1 MTSQH
6 THRTQIRNE
15 RNRQRELLRERET
28 ELNGLAASRHKEEF
42 FRRITPLLG
51 PLRSYI
57 KRRLRVAYA
66 EGEIRTEVYTS
77 ADILDQAVL
86 RAYEHF
92 REKPKDLTLEQWLYR
107 VANDV
112 LEDYL
117 RKRKSFEK
125 RRRSLDDLRVKE
137 LRTLDETVTADAE
150 GEIWLPE
157 ELDDSEYYPSQFTA
171 PAETQTPEKQ
181 LEKKEE
187 LQRIVRALAQVPVSE
202 YAVFELYA
210 VEGLPKEDVAKIL
223 NISADQVPRIAERVR
238 KRVFQQVAAETERKA
253 S

>member
-1 MTSQH
+1 MTGQH
-6 THRTQIRNE
+6 ADRFMHDE
-15 RNRQRELLRERET
+15 RNHQSELLREREP
-28 ELNGLAASRHKEEF
+28 ELNAVAASRHKEEF
-42 FRRITPLLG
+42 FRRITPLLR

-66 EGEIRTEVYTS
+66 EREIRTEVYTS
-77 ADILDQAVL
+77 SDILDEAVL

-107 VANDV
+107 LANDV

-117 RKRKSFEK
+117 RKRKSFER
-125 RRRSLDDLRVKE
+125 RRRSLEDLRVKE
-137 LRTLDETVTADAE
+137 LRTLDEKVTADAE

-157 ELDDSEYYPSQFTA
+157 ELDDSEYYPARVTA
-171 PAETQTPEKQ
+171 PAETQTPEEQ

-187 LQRIVRALAQVPVSE
+187 LQRIARALARLPVID
-202 YAVFELYA
+202 YMVFELHA
-210 VEGLPKEDVAKIL
+210 VEGLSKEEVAKIL
-223 NISADQVPRIAERVR
+223 NISADEVPRMAERVR
-238 KRVFQQVAAETERKA
+238 KRVFQQVAVETERKA